1 MKDLREQIYAYE
13 PADEVEKQH
22 KEEILRQWDIMG
34 DEIFL
39 RPDAGHFTAS
49 SVILNPDMNK
59 MLMVHHNIY
68 KSFGWTG
75 GHADGAQDLLW
86 KAMDEA
92 REETGIQEIRPLCSE
107 ILSIDILPVAKH
119 IKRG

>member
-1 MKDLREQIYAYE
+1 MKDLREQINAYE
-13 PADEVEKQH
+13 PADEVERKH
-22 KEEILRQWDIMG
+22 KEEILRQWDYLG
-34 DEIFL
+34 DVIFE
-39 RPDAGHFTAS
+39 RPDEGHFTAS
-49 SVILNPDMNK
+49 SVILNPAMDK

-92 REETGIQEIRPLCSE
+92 REETGVLEIRPLSSE
-107 ILSIDILPVAKH
+107 VLSIDILPV
-119 IKRG
+119 